1 MDLSFAAYEHCELC
15 PRRCGVNRTAGERG
29 VCGETDRLKVAR
41 AALHF
46 WEEPPISGE
55 AGSGTIFFS
64 GCPLRCSFCQ
74 NDEISHD
81 GVGIEVSVRRLAAQM
96 IELQDLG
103 ALNVNLVTATHMA
116 PHAVAAAR
124 IARERGLTVP
134 VVYNTSGYE
143 REEVIDALADVVDVW
158 LTDLKYDDARLA
170 ATLSGAADYP
180 DVATR
185 ALGRMHAAVR
195 ERGGRVVDAD
205 GVMRSGVICR
215 LLVLPGEVE
224 DACGVLE
231 RVAGID
237 TDQIDLSVM
246 NQYTPNA
253 RMRAQGGPLAGALD
267 ELDYDIVLCRAQDL
281 GFTHLWWQQEGTVSE
296 SFVPPFDA
304 TGVEGPEL

>member
-15 PRRCGVNRTAGERG
+15 PRRCGVNRTCGEVG
-29 VCGETDRLKVAR
+29 VCGETDALKVAR

-81 GVGIEVSVRRLAAQM
+81 GVGLEVTVRRLAAQM
-96 IELQDLG
+96 FELQDRG

-116 PHAVAAAR
+116 PHAVAALQL
-124 IARERGLTVP
+124 ARERGLTIP

-158 LTDLKYDDARLA
+158 LTDLKYDDTHLA

-185 ALGRMHAAVR
+185 ALERMLAAVR
-195 ERGGRVVDAD
+195 AHGGRIVDEEGA
-205 GVMRSGVICR
+205 MRSGVICR

-224 DACGVLE
+224 DACRVLD
-231 RVAGID
+231 RIAGID
-237 TDQIDLSVM
+237 TDEIDLSVM

-253 RMRAQGGPLAGALD
+253 RMRALGGPLAGPLD
-267 ELDYDIVLCRAQDL
+267 ELDYDIVLCRAEDL
-281 GFTHLWWQQEGTVSE
+281 GFSHLWWQQEGTVSE